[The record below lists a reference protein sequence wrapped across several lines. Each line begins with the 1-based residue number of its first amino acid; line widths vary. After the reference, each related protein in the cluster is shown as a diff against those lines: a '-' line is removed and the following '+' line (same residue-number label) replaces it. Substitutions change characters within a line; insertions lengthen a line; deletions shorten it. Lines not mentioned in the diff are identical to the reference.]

1 MSLILAKVFLS
12 LDIISPMKT
21 KIKKYIKEII
31 IFLLLLFI
39 MSNAISLYRSA
50 DLNKAPLMLLDVKLI
65 GNQNYTIDTTKPI
78 MIHFWAT
85 WCPICKTEASNIQKI
100 SERFQVLT
108 IATQSGND
116 EDIKKYTKENGVN
129 FMVINDKDGLL
140 TKSAGISTFP
150 TTMIYDKN
158 QQLVFSDVGYSSTW
172 SLWLKM
178 LWVSL

>member
-1 MSLILAKVFLS
+1 
-12 LDIISPMKT
+12 
-21 KIKKYIKEII
+21 
-31 IFLLLLFI
+31 
-39 MSNAISLYRSA
+39 
-50 DLNKAPLMLLDVKLI
+50 
-65 GNQNYTIDTTKPI
+65 